1 MDAWNIGR
9 NGKITVANIVIWALN
24 DFRGYDRKEKGY
36 NLGYDLKKKSL
47 IQKFFFHTQF
57 V

>member
-36 NLGYDLKKKSL
+36 NLGYDLQKK
-47 IQKFFFHTQF
+47 